1 MLLGLDHLV
10 VAVADPDAAADALE
24 QTLGLACTGGGRH
37 PAWGTF
43 NRLAWLGDTY
53 IELIGVFDRSLA
65 PSGAVSRTVLEAL
78 DAGHTGLVA
87 YAVASDD
94 LDADVARLRDGG
106 SPLSDVEVRSRTR
119 PDGEVVSWRATFPP
133 ELGPSEPP
141 FIIEHELIGA
151 EWGDEARAKRADL
164 AHPLGGPARIVVL
177 ELPVPDIEAAA
188 EAYAGT
194 VGIRFQDA
202 DPRGATATVGSQ
214 VVRLRHRAPPWN
226 PAVVEIE
233 PLGFAPASAAHEV
246 DAVGVRWRLRA
257 PRPTTS

>member
-10 VAVADPDAAADALE
+10 IAVEDPDAAAAELE
-24 QTLGLACTGGGRH
+24 TTVGLACTGGGRH
-37 PAWGTF
+37 PAWGTC

-53 IELIGVFDRSLA
+53 IELIGLFDRSLA

-78 DAGHTGLVA
+78 DAGHAGLVA

-119 PDGEVVSWRATFPP
+119 PDGEVVRWRATFPP

-141 FIIEHELIGA
+141 FVIEHELVGA
-151 EWGDEARAKRADL
+151 EWGDEARAERADL
-164 AHPLGGPARIVVL
+164 AHPLGGPARIVAI

-188 EAYAGT
+188 DAYAGT
-194 VGIRFQDA
+194 VGIHFADA
-202 DPRGATATVGSQ
+202 GPRGATATVGPQ
-214 VVRLRHRAPPWN
+214 VVRLRRGAPLRN

-233 PLGFAPASAAHEV
+233 PLGFAPARAAVEV
-246 DAVGVRWRLRA
+246 DAVGVRWRIGA
-257 PRPTTS
+257 PRPTVT